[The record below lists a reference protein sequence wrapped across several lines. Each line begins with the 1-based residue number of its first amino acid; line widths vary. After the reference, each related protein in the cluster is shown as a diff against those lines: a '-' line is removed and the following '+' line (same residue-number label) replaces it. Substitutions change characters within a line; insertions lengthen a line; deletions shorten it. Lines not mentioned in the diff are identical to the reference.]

1 MKSANPKKAMISNTG
16 VNLMEQH
23 NKIINTVAKQYLAPE
38 GLFRVGS
45 SRTWIDDNSYF
56 LTIVEFQS
64 SGYAR
69 GTYLNVGINFMWDK
83 SKGLNETLS
92 FDYGGRVTIGK
103 GTQFAEYRERLKNCD
118 EIFTAEVEKFAVV
131 AVEKVKEYRKFCDFD
146 YAKKQILTKIK
157 QTHKDCIFWEMYDL
171 AMLCFFTGDLNKG
184 KEYFNNFLKSTK
196 NSVLYCEWVEEFYNY
211 CISEI
216 VPKINSVDTA
226 QKMVYEMI
234 NKRRIYFNNKS
245 SYKKMR
251 KDIVF

>member
-1 MKSANPKKAMISNTG
+1 
-16 VNLMEQH
+16 MEQH
-23 NKIINTVAKQYLAPE
+23 NKIINTVAKQYLASE

-45 SRTWIDDNSYF
+45 SRTWIDDNGYF

-64 SGYAR
+64 SGYAK

-83 SKGLNETLS
+83 TEDLNKNLG
-92 FDYGGRVTIGK
+92 FDCGDRVIIGK

-171 AMLCFFTGDLNKG
+171 AMLCFFNGNFNEG
-184 KEYFNNFLKSTK
+184 KEYFNRFLETAK
-196 NSVLYCEWVEEFYNY
+196 NSVYMGNTYCEWVEEFYNY

-216 VPKINSVDTA
+216 VPLINSVDIA
-226 QKMVYEMI
+226 QKMVFEMI